1 MNTKMKAVLVGG
13 ILVVASGTA
22 AAGSSVHFGISL
34 GVPVYPAP
42 VYAPAPVPVYAP
54 APPVAY
60 YPAPVYYTTPVYYA
74 PRPFY
79 GPGVVV
85 RYSNWGHRH
94 HHR

>member
-1 MNTKMKAVLVGG
+1 MSTKMKALLVGS

-34 GVPVYPAP
+34 GVPAYPAP
-42 VYAPAPVPVYAP
+42 VYAPAPVYVP

-74 PRPFY
+74 PRPVY

-94 HHR
+94 FHHR

>member
-1 MNTKMKAVLVGG
+1 MSTKMKALLVGS

-34 GVPVYPAP
+34 GVPAYPAP

-60 YPAPVYYTTPVYYA
+60 YPAPVYYTPVYYA

-85 RYSNWGHRH
+85 RYNNRGHRYY
-94 HHR
+94 HR